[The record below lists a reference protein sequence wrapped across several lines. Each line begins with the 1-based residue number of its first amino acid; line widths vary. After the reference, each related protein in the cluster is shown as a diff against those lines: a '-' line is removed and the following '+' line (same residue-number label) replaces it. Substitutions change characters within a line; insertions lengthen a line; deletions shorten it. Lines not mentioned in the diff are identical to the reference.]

1 MNKHALSIFAP
12 LGLCL
17 AIDAAAADTV
27 EARYPRFARHP
38 DNVFTRMFPDLPG
51 FAQQTGN
58 ARQAVQQMG
67 RRHGILDADDNLTDP
82 VQSIV
87 NPAVFS
93 PHNPDNPAMTAG
105 MTFLGQFLDH
115 DITFDK
121 RSPLNAN
128 MAPAQTVN
136 FRTAAFDLDS
146 VYGEGPAGSPELYDT
161 SSGRIKFML
170 QAIPGSEAVSRHGA
184 VRNDVPRDNKG
195 AAIVAE
201 SRNDEN
207 VIISQMQVALL
218 SFHNAVT
225 DHLALLP
232 AYKAASA
239 ERIFSDARRVVTW
252 HYQWIILHEFLP
264 PTIGQDRL
272 DDILQQGLKYYR
284 VRDPANRMRT
294 ADGHEMPRIPIEF
307 SAAAF
312 RFGHSQ
318 IRPSYRLN
326 FGATGGAPF
335 FVFLFD
341 DAQDPASP
349 DPTDLRGGKRAPR
362 RFVDWETFFDFGDG
376 NVRPNKRID
385 GKLSSV
391 LMALPGSRAASPGL
405 PNDGVQSLPARTLS
419 RAVNFGIPSG
429 QAVARKMQ
437 LPVLS
442 PGVLADYAPY
452 ALDSQTTMDTSTPL
466 FSYIL
471 KEAEVL
477 EDGRRLGPVGARI
490 VGEVFVGLL
499 KEDRASYLSV
509 DPGWKPTLPSSAPG
523 EFRMKD
529 LLMFAG
535 VVPPL

>member
-1 MNKHALSIFAP
+1 MNKHVLSIFAP

-17 AIDAAAADTV
+17 VIDAATADTV

-38 DNVFTRMFPDLPG
+38 DNVFTRMFPDLPA
-51 FAQQTGN
+51 FAQQTDS

-67 RRHGILDADDNLTDP
+67 RRHGILDADDNLSDP
-82 VQSIV
+82 IQSII

-93 PHNPDNPAMTAG
+93 PHNPDNPNMTAG

-121 RSPLNAN
+121 KSQLNAN
-128 MAPAQTVN
+128 VSPMQTVN

-146 VYGEGPAGSPELYDT
+146 VYGEGPAGSPELYDA
-161 SSGRIKFML
+161 SSGRIKFIV

-184 VRNDVPRDNKG
+184 VRNDVPRDASG
-195 AAIVAE
+195 TAIVAE

-207 VIISQMQVALL
+207 VVISQMQVAIL

-225 DHLALLP
+225 DYLALLP
-232 AYKAASA
+232 AYKDASA
-239 ERIFSDARRVVTW
+239 QRIFSDARRAVTW

-264 PTIGQDRL
+264 RTIGQDRL
-272 DDILQQGLKYYR
+272 DDILQHGLKYYQVHDPVNR
-284 VRDPANRMRT
+284 VRT
-294 ADGHEMPRIPIEF
+294 ADGREMPRIPIEF
-307 SAAAF
+307 SAAAY

-341 DAQDPASP
+341 DTQDPASP

-391 LMALPGSRAASPGL
+391 LMALPGSRAPSPGL
-405 PNDGVQSLPARTLS
+405 PSDGVQSLPARTMS

-437 LPVLS
+437 LPVLA
-442 PGVLADYAPY
+442 PGVLSDYAPY
-452 ALDSQTTMDTSTPL
+452 ALDSHTTMDTSTPL
-466 FSYIL
+466 FAYIL

-477 EDGRRLGPVGARI
+477 EDGLRLGPVGARI

-499 KEDRASYLSV
+499 TEDQASYLST

-523 EFRMKD
+523 DFRMKD
-529 LLMFAG
+529 LLTFAG